1 MIMYIYRFK
10 IWFNKCL
17 EKNIYR
23 LYRLKKKI
31 NLQGL
36 IVLVGGQDCWCRY
49 FAWTQIFSFAIKYLS
64 FSFISSRVI
73 QQGWF
78 FVLDKRKKDG
88 RRRTS
93 PSSRSPAEWRI
104 AAACANVLNLRIS
117 QMKAAPWCSKWTDG
131 WDWVGPPG
139 GVRYMRYRVQIIVC
153 QWIHILQNM
162 YRTLGIPRGYCGDQ
176 RGENKKAFL
185 PLQLLNA
192 FKCF

>member
-1 MIMYIYRFK
+1 MIMY
-10 IWFNKCL
+10 
-17 EKNIYR
+17 IYR

-78 FVLDKRKKDG
+78 FVLDKRKKAG

-139 GVRYMRYRVQIIVC
+139 GVRYMRYRVQIIVYP
-153 QWIHILQNM
+153 WIHILQNM
-162 YRTLGIPRGYCGDQ
+162 YRTLGIPRGSCGAQ
-176 RGENKKAFL
+176 RGENKKIFFYL
-185 PLQLLNA
+185 CS
-192 FKCF
+192 F

>member
-1 MIMYIYRFK
+1 MIMY
-10 IWFNKCL
+10 
-17 EKNIYR
+17 IYR

-49 FAWTQIFSFAIKYLS
+49 FAWTPIFPFAIKYLS

-153 QWIHILQNM
+153 PWIHIYKICTGPLVFQEVIAEPKEAK
-162 YRTLGIPRGYCGDQ
+162 T
-176 RGENKKAFL
+176 KKLFYL
-185 PLQLLNA
+185 CS
-192 FKCF
+192 F